1 MEKTRSLVFRRD
13 KGLSSSFKEGI
24 EIELSLAKSLAKS
37 LAEHPS
43 ETWTHA
49 RPLRKLPLQAP
60 VLSDPSGVTFHLDT
74 LFSTRV
80 AQKERAPPLRK
91 LHHKASDPTKAHPNP
106 LLRPA
111 WGSWLEL
118 YRIQTTLNLPVCRP
132 QVRHDLLDE
141 QCFIA
146 RDYPKQVCTHYA
158 ISPPT
163 RGSSEPWDC
172 SNLSMV
178 LQQVRGYA
186 RRFTL
191 ILGHRTLLFG
201 LSSV

>member
-1 MEKTRSLVFRRD
+1 ML
-13 KGLSSSFKEGI
+13 FKEGI
-24 EIELSLAKSLAKS
+24 EIELSLTKSLAKS

-118 YRIQTTLNLPVCRP
+118 YRIRTTLNSPVCRL

-146 RDYPKQVCTHYA
+146 RNYPEQCVRLMLLVLQQEV
-158 ISPPT
+158 P
-163 RGSSEPWDC
+163 R
-172 SNLSMV
+172 NLGTAAGYQWC

-201 LSSV
+201 DSSV